1 MKNREIIGII
11 GAMDTEV
18 AGLISKI
25 DFLNKKLIY
34 GNDFYL
40 GKIDDTD
47 VVIAKSGIGKVNA
60 GICTQI
66 MIDRFEIT
74 ALINSGI
81 AGGLE
86 PSLHIGDICIGNKM
100 IQHDYDLTPFGH
112 VKGYIPNGSNGSGGD
127 KPTEFESDKRL
138 VDIIEKA
145 SCEISDSERVLK
157 GTIVSGDQFIADL
170 SKKKSLHEEFG
181 AIAAEMEGAA
191 IAHSASHA
199 GVPFVVIRVISD
211 LANGD
216 SPASFEEFEKDA
228 TNLSIAITERAISL
242 LNS

>member
-25 DFLNKKLIY
+25 DFLDKKSIY

-40 GKIDDTD
+40 GKIGDTD

-86 PSLHIGDICIGNKM
+86 PSLHIGDICIGSKM
-100 IQHDYDLTPFGH
+100 IQHDYDLTPFGY
-112 VKGYIPNGSNGSGGD
+112 VKGYIPNGSGGD

-138 VDIIEKA
+138 VDIVEKA
-145 SCEISDSERVLK
+145 SDEISDSERVLK

-170 SKKKSLHEEFG
+170 SKKKSLHEEFD

-191 IAHSASHA
+191 IAHCASHA
-199 GVPFVVIRVISD
+199 GIPFVVIRVISD

-216 SPASFEEFEKDA
+216 GPLSFEEFEKDA

>member
-1 MKNREIIGII
+1 MKNRKIIGII

-18 AGLISKI
+18 AALISKI
-25 DFLNKKLIY
+25 DFLDKKSIY

-40 GKIDDTD
+40 GKIGDTD

-86 PSLHIGDICIGNKM
+86 PSLHIGDICIGSKM
-100 IQHDYDLTPFGH
+100 IQHDYDLTPFGY
-112 VKGYIPNGSNGSGGD
+112 VKGYIPNGSGGD

-138 VDIIEKA
+138 VDIVEKA
-145 SCEISDSERVLK
+145 SDEISDSERVLK

-170 SKKKSLHEEFG
+170 SKKKSLHEEFN

-199 GVPFVVIRVISD
+199 GIPFVVIRVISD

-216 SPASFEEFEKDA
+216 GPLSFEEFEKDA

>member
-1 MKNREIIGII
+1 MKNREVIGII

-25 DFLNKKLIY
+25 DFLDKKSIY

-47 VVIAKSGIGKVNA
+47 VVIAKSGIGKVNS

-86 PSLHIGDICIGNKM
+86 PSLHIGDICIGSKM
-100 IQHDYDLTPFGH
+100 IQHDYDLTPFGY
-112 VKGYIPNGSNGSGGD
+112 VKGYIPNGSGGD

-138 VDIIEKA
+138 VDIVEKA
-145 SCEISDSERVLK
+145 SDEISDSERVLK

-170 SKKKSLHEEFG
+170 SKKKSLHEEFD

-191 IAHSASHA
+191 IAHCASHA
-199 GVPFVVIRVISD
+199 GIPFVVIRVISD

-216 SPASFEEFEKDA
+216 GPLSFEEFEKDA
-228 TNLSIAITERAISL
+228 TNLSIAITERVISL

>member
-25 DFLNKKLIY
+25 DFLDKKSIY

-40 GKIDDTD
+40 GKIGDTD

-86 PSLHIGDICIGNKM
+86 PSLHIGDICIGSKM
-100 IQHDYDLTPFGH
+100 IQHDYDLTSFGY
-112 VKGYIPNGSNGSGGD
+112 VKGYIPNGSGGD

-138 VDIIEKA
+138 VDIVEKA
-145 SCEISDSERVLK
+145 SDEISDSERVLK

-170 SKKKSLHEEFG
+170 SKKKSLHEEFD

-191 IAHSASHA
+191 IAHCASHA
-199 GVPFVVIRVISD
+199 GIPFVVIRVISD

-216 SPASFEEFEKDA
+216 GPLSFEEFEKDA